1 MNILT
6 GQLPEAVEI
15 DGAAVRIETDFRVCL
30 TVILAFEDQ
39 TLTDIEKQSVMLD
52 LMYPEPPDNLMEAAR
67 LAVKFLN
74 CGDDPQMD
82 GTASDDGLGR
92 LYSFEQDAKYIY
104 SAIKQ
109 SHGVD
114 LESVD
119 YLHWWKF
126 CYLFLDIQE
135 DCFFNRLIH
144 LRRQK
149 KLGKLTREEKDLY
162 IRIQSIVDLPE
173 SLTAEEQSLADEFMR
188 QLRG

>member
-15 DGAAVRIETDFRVCL
+15 DGIPVRIETDFRVCL

-39 TLTDIEKQSVMLD
+39 ALTDIEKQSVMLD
-52 LMYPEPPDNLMEAAR
+52 LMYPEPPENLIEAAR

-74 CGDDPQMD
+74 CGDDPQLE
-82 GTASDDGLGR
+82 GNAADDGIGR

-109 SHGVD
+109 SHGID
-114 LESVD
+114 LESVE

-149 KLGKLTREEKDLY
+149 KLGKLSKEEKELY

-173 SLTAEEQSLADEFMR
+173 VLTAEEQSVADEFMR